1 MYQAA
6 DSTQECGERQY
17 RASSVSE
24 SNETKFLRPPRIP
37 RRNFC
42 KQLSAAVLNDA
53 FDVTP
58 EDV

>member
-24 SNETKFLRPPRIP
+24 SNETKFLRP
-37 RRNFC
+37 RRKNFAT
-42 KQLSAAVLNDA
+42 KFLQAVNCNC
-53 FDVTP
+53 P